1 MIEWLIAKDKLVF
14 LWINGFH
21 HPFFDNWMVWISG
34 NVFWIPFYV
43 FIIWLLWKKYAW
55 KVILLLLVLAL
66 LVLLS
71 DQGSVQLFKNAFQRL
86 RPCHDPSLDGL
97 VHIVNGKCGGRF
109 GFVSSHAANVFAV
122 AFFLMLLFR
131 RYWISVALVCWAGL
145 ISYSRIYLGVHF
157 PGDVVCGAV
166 FGMGTGVLV
175 FYFWLFV
182 DNIVFPGI
190 KKQRN
195 ETEKELL

>member
-1 MIEWLIAKDKLVF
+1 MEWLIAKDKLVF
-14 LWINGFH
+14 LWINGVH

-34 NVFWIPFYV
+34 NVFWIPFYA

-55 KVILLLLVLAL
+55 KVVLLLLVLAL

-71 DQGSVQLFKNAFQRL
+71 DQGSVQLFKNVFQRL
-86 RPCHDPSLDGL
+86 RPCHDPSLEGM
-97 VHIVNGKCGGRF
+97 VHIVNGKCGGQF

-122 AFFLMLLFR
+122 ASFLMLLFR
-131 RYWISVALVCWAGL
+131 RYWVSVALVSWAGL
-145 ISYSRIYLGVHF
+145 VSYSRIYLGVHF

-175 FYFWLFV
+175 FYFWLFFNNMV
-182 DNIVFPGI
+182 IPRI
-190 KKQRN
+190 KKQRSGI
-195 ETEKELL
+195 EKELL